1 MHLMQKTHI
10 KNPEI
15 VEIYH
20 IYLSILR
27 LIIYKNLNIKPFMT
41 YFLISRALSVQWN
54 NSCQTALVYV
64 SFGAPEFNR
73 GCFVGSELPNL

>member
-27 LIIYKNLNIKPFMT
+27 LIFYKNLNIKPFMT
-41 YFLISRALSVQWN
+41 YFIISRALSVQ
-54 NSCQTALVYV
+54 
-64 SFGAPEFNR
+64 
-73 GCFVGSELPNL
+73 